1 MAEQEKQPDSPNED
15 EKAIEREILEGRKFS
30 WEEAIARQ
38 AGKDL
43 LKGASP
49 ITTKQ
54 QAELAIENYVRQHL
68 PDAERAL
75 RIVLDRRVTE
85 SEVLF
90 QMNYEQPLVA
100 LAMYVEDLLNS
111 ENRLVEFVREVD
123 TQWGQ
128 LYGERPYFQK
138 PGSAPHPDDP
148 YPIESVRQ
156 KLASFLTFMRGGE

>member
-15 EKAIEREILEGRKFS
+15 EKSIEREILEGRKFS

-38 AGKDL
+38 VGKDL
-43 LKGASP
+43 MKGASP

-54 QAELAIENYVRQHL
+54 QAELAVENYVGQQV

-75 RIVLDRRVTE
+75 RIALDRRVTE

-100 LAMYVEDLLNS
+100 LAIYVEDLLNS

-128 LYGERPYFQK
+128 LYGERPYFHK

-156 KLASFLTFMRGGE
+156 KLASLLNFMRGGE

>member
-1 MAEQEKQPDSPNED
+1 MSDEEKNED
-15 EKAIEREILEGRKFS
+15 PPIDDDKAIEREILENRKFS

-43 LKGASP
+43 MKGASP

-54 QAELAIENYVRQHL
+54 QAELAIEKYVRDHL

-90 QMNYEQPLVA
+90 QMNYQQPLVA
-100 LAMYVEDLLNS
+100 LAIYVEDLLKS
-111 ENRLVEFVREVD
+111 EARLIEFVREVD
-123 TQWGQ
+123 AQWGQ
-128 LYGERPYFQK
+128 LYEERPFFQR
-138 PGSAPHPDDP
+138 PGAPAHPDDP
-148 YPIESVRQ
+148 YPIETVRQ
-156 KLASFLTFMRGGE
+156 KLAGLLEHLRGT

>member
-1 MAEQEKQPDSPNED
+1 MSEQEEQPVDD
-15 EKAIEREILEGRKFS
+15 DKAIEREILEHRKFT

-43 LKGASP
+43 MKGASP
-49 ITTKQ
+49 ATTKQ
-54 QAELAIENYVRQHL
+54 QAETVIEKYLRNNL

-90 QMNYEQPLVA
+90 QMSYQQPLVA
-100 LAMYVEDLLNS
+100 LAVYVEDLLAA
-111 ENRLVEFVREVD
+111 EGRLVDFVRAVD
-123 TQWGQ
+123 AQWGQ

-138 PGSAPHPDDP
+138 RGQEPHADDP
-148 YPIESVRQ
+148 YSIAGVRQ
-156 KLASFLTFMRGGE
+156 KLAKLLERLRGD